1 MIFSLRG
8 NKFFLIKSPSVIP
21 SKVKT
26 SLFLKKK
33 LHSRSSRNRCVPK
46 LEKGREEPFSSWN
59 TLFKDCWKNDCFLKK
74 SGSLYVERLA
84 AWNSI
89 FTKFTVILTGQK
101 KGTKNWKNSTKVNNL
116 KNGKSDC
123 ENKPKNEIFSQEWSA
138 NRFLGRKKLMAFI
151 YKREKCSWLSFMLH
165 KKKFSIK
172 HFFSKCDQIHR
183 KLRICSHL
191 LEVLNWELRF
201 LCSVNPLW
209 NTLWNV
215 LKTPIIVF
223 FCLMECLMLFSLLFN
238 LLHLCNIAR

>member
-1 MIFSLRG
+1 MIFPLRR
-8 NKFFLIKSPSVIP
+8 NNFFQIKCPSVIP

-33 LHSRSSRNRCVPK
+33 LHSNQAETDAFQNWRKAERNHSRPEILC
-46 LEKGREEPFSSWN
+46 L
-59 TLFKDCWKNDCFLKK
+59 KDCWKNDCFLKK
-74 SGSLYVERLA
+74 SSSLYVERLA

-89 FTKFTVILTGQK
+89 FTKFTVILTGRK
-101 KGTKNWKNSTKVNNL
+101 KGTKNWKNSKKVNNL
-116 KNGKSDC
+116 KNGKTDT

-138 NRFLGRKKLMAFI
+138 NRFLGRKKLVAFI

-191 LEVLNWELRF
+191 LEKSLIENLGFCVVL
-201 LCSVNPLW
+201 
-209 NTLWNV
+209 TLYG
-215 LKTPIIVF
+215 THYE
-223 FCLMECLMLFSLLFN
+223 MS
-238 LLHLCNIAR
+238 

>member
-1 MIFSLRG
+1 MIFPLRG
-8 NKFFLIKSPSVIP
+8 NKFFQIKSSSVIP

-33 LHSRSSRNRCVPK
+33 TAFQSSRNRCVPK

-89 FTKFTVILTGQK
+89 FTKFTVILTGRK

-172 HFFSKCDQIHR
+172 HFFSKCDQMHR

-191 LEVLNWELRF
+191 LEKSLIENLGFCVVL
-201 LCSVNPLW
+201 
-209 NTLWNV
+209 TLYG
-215 LKTPIIVF
+215 THYE
-223 FCLMECLMLFSLLFN
+223 MS
-238 LLHLCNIAR
+238 